1 MEWGDREHSPLAT
14 EIGWKLGVSA
24 WAVSYF
30 SYLIVVVFQDLLVS
44 LGTTF
49 SQGSTNEQVGE
60 GPLSF
65 RSLSWRRKIGS
76 EISEGSLRVGLSLFL
91 VKTGK

>member
-1 MEWGDREHSPLAT
+1 MEARGFSMGRFLFPLFLVA
-14 EIGWKLGVSA
+14 A
-24 WAVSYF
+24 
-30 SYLIVVVFQDLLVS
+30 VFQDLLAS

-65 RSLSWRRKIGS
+65 QSLSWRQKIGS
-76 EISEGSLRVGLSLFL
+76 EISEGSLRVGLSLFW
-91 VKTGK
+91 